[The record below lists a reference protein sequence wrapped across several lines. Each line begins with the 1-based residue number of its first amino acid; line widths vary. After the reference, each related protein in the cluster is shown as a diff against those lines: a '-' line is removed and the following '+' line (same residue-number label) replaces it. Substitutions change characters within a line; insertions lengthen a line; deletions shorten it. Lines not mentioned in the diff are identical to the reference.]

1 MDGCLCGIELA
12 GSFICC
18 QEVIV
23 IGILIITHAS
33 LGKEL
38 IGAAEFILGGLEK
51 VEAMAVEAGNDPDAL
66 QQRLKKS
73 IARLSNGDGVLIL
86 TDMFGGT
93 PNNISLSYLEP
104 GKVEV
109 VTGVNL
115 PMLIKAVSER
125 SKCGLEKLASKV
137 GEAGREAISSAG
149 ELLAS

>member
-1 MDGCLCGIELA
+1 M
-12 GSFICC
+12 
-18 QEVIV
+18 

-38 IGAAEFILGGLEK
+38 IGAAEFILGSLEH
-51 VEAMAVEAGNDPDAL
+51 VEAMAVEAGHDPGIL

-73 IARLSNGDGVLIL
+73 IERLSNGDGVLIL

-93 PNNISLSYLEP
+93 PNNISLSYLEE
-104 GKVEV
+104 GAVEV

-115 PMLIKAVSER
+115 PMLIKAVSDRGKYSLGE
-125 SKCGLEKLASKV
+125 LASKV
-137 GEAGREAISSAG
+137 GQAGREAISSAG